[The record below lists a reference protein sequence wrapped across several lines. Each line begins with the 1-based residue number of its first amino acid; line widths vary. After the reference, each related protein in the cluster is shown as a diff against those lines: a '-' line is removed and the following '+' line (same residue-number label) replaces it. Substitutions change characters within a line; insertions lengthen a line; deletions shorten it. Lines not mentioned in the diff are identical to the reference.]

1 VRLVQARGGSLRGH
15 RLHLRPPPRSLTG
28 VRRVIRLYS
37 AARLL
42 PIPQVVRKRGGV
54 KGAGWR
60 KGTEGQTGSE
70 VEEGALSAASGP
82 LSLCRSPRLRGC
94 VCATPFAQQ
103 LEIGISP
110 PRKSSPPRARARC
123 PAEEGR
129 TRCNVGAAL
138 PLLDVANERIQE
150 QPAVWPLYPSPFIVC
165 ERQREREGGREGG
178 RKGERLP
185 STVRES
191 CAHMADC
198 RTCTLHACTYTG
210 CLRERGAS
218 SVIGGARRSSMLRC
232 IGVIQGNCAR
242 KTTRGKFVKS

>member
-110 PRKSSPPRARARC
+110 PRKSSPPRARALPGQGREDAMQRRRC
-123 PAEEGR
+123 LAAAGR
-129 TRCNVGAAL
+129 RQRENPGAARRLATL
-138 PLLDVANERIQE
+138 PFTLHRLRET
-150 QPAVWPLYPSPFIVC
+150 
-165 ERQREREGGREGG
+165 EREGGREGG
-178 RKGERLP
+178 RATTVDSPRIVRTHGRLP
-185 STVRES
+185 YMHFACMHLYGVSP
-191 CAHMADC
+191 
-198 RTCTLHACTYTG
+198 RTRCFLGDRGSKTLVDAAVY
-210 CLRERGAS
+210 
-218 SVIGGARRSSMLRC
+218 RC
-232 IGVIQGNCAR
+232 NSG
-242 KTTRGKFVKS
+242 